1 MEHLIYNYS
10 LCFTLSLLFFFSGYF
25 IFGRTPD
32 KPIFKNYVRS
42 RRVIGIALFL
52 LGVNYT
58 VHLLCN
64 LRFRNPNA
72 AILMNLST
80 YYFASWLF
88 SSALTSLLDRLYMTN
103 IRFLKHTV
111 GWILFTI
118 LSGCVL
124 FVFTEGL
131 LQLAGLLI
139 MTIWF
144 LIYSIGLAKRLIISY
159 KRAVKAFDDT
169 HSDDIGTYIR
179 WLSIFTYWAII
190 YGVSCGLLTF
200 LPENLVFLWIL
211 SSIPFYVYLYCSY
224 MNYMLFYE
232 QVETIL
238 EKELDSDIKDEPAL
252 MPDSIPS
259 CYSTIAKNLES
270 WTSQDAY
277 IRQGLTIEDVAEAI
291 GTNRT
296 YLAGYIKF
304 AYLLS
309 FREWIT
315 SLRIDYAKRMLV
327 EHPEL
332 TVAGVSEASGFL
344 SLSHFTKVFSDKEN
358 CSPARWRKAKT
369 SIFQENQI

>member
-1 MEHLIYNYS
+1 MNHLYNYS

-25 IFGRTPD
+25 ILGRTPD
-32 KPIFKNYVRS
+32 KPIFKNYIRS
-42 RRVIGIALFL
+42 RRVMGSALFL

-58 VHLLCN
+58 IHMLCN
-64 LRFRNPNA
+64 LRFHNPNA

-80 YYFASWLF
+80 YYMTSWLF
-88 SSALTSLLDRLYMTN
+88 SSSLNSLLDKNCLTN
-103 IRFLKHTV
+103 ISFLKHTI
-111 GWILFTI
+111 GWIFFTI

-124 FVFTEGL
+124 FVFKGG

-144 LIYSIGLAKRLIISY
+144 LVYAFVLARRLIISY

-169 HSDDIGTYIR
+169 HSDDIGAYIK
-179 WLSIFTYWAII
+179 WLSIFTYWAVI
-190 YGVSCGLLTF
+190 YGVCCGLLTF
-200 LPENLVFLWIL
+200 LPGNLIYLWII

-238 EKELDSDIKDEPAL
+238 EKELDSDVQDEPAL
-252 MPDSIPS
+252 MPENIPS
-259 CYSTIAKNLES
+259 SYSAIAKKLES

-304 AYLLS
+304 AYQLS

-315 SLRIDYAKRMLV
+315 WLRIDYAKRLLV
-327 EHPEL
+327 ERPEL
-332 TVAGVSEASGFL
+332 TVAGVSEMSGFL
-344 SLSHFTKVFSDKEN
+344 SLSNFTKVFSEKEN
-358 CSPARWRKAKT
+358 CSPAKWRKTKA
-369 SIFQENQI
+369 SISQKGEI